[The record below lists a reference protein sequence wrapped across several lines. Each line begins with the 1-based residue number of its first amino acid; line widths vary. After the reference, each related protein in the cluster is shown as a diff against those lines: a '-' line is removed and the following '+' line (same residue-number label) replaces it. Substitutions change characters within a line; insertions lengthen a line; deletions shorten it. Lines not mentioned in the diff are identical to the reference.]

1 MIVTLSSDKGIR
13 QFSISKLFKD
23 IVLFMVLLVFL
34 GSIGVWYYIKQLS
47 EDVLLLKREN
57 QTFVMQ
63 QKTYK
68 ALEEKHKM
76 LTLAL
81 ARTKGEKTIKEKTF
95 NIQIQNL
102 KEEKQRIEKE
112 KEEVISRSAQLAKEE
127 KSKKIAK
134 LKLESD
140 EIRRIKEKKLDAE
153 IEVAKRKKEKIDADK
168 KKQELDKKK
177 LLEKKKQISKK
188 EKKRAALLYNIAKTK
203 LGRRYVWG
211 AVGPSVF
218 DCSGFTSYVYKKTGL
233 NIPRTSR
240 NQSKYGKSIK
250 RKELKQGDLIFFD
263 TSRPSKGIVNHV
275 GIYIGNN
282 KFIHASS
289 AQKKVVITS
298 LSKPFYSKRYKG
310 ARRVTY

>member
-13 QFSISKLFKD
+13 QFSIPKIVKD
-23 IVLFMVLLVFL
+23 IVLFMILVALLGV
-34 GSIGVWYYIKQLS
+34 IGVWYYIKKLN
-47 EDVLLLKREN
+47 EDVLLLKKEN
-57 QTFVMQ
+57 QIFVMQ
-63 QKTYK
+63 KKAYKT
-68 ALEEKHKM
+68 LEEEHSV

-81 ARTKGEKTIKEKTF
+81 ARIKGEKTIEEKTF
-95 NIQIQNL
+95 NTQIKNL
-102 KEEKQRIEKE
+102 QKSKQRIEKE
-112 KEEVISRSAQLAKEE
+112 KQEVISRSAQLAKEE
-127 KSKKIAK
+127 KAK
-134 LKLESD
+134 EKAKVKLESD
-140 EIRRIKEKKLDAE
+140 EKKRIREIELDAE
-153 IEVAKRKKEKIDADK
+153 IEAAKRKKEKITADK
-168 KKQELDKKK
+168 KKQELAKKK
-177 LLEKKKQISKK
+177 LLEKKKKIIKK
-188 EKKRAALLYNIAKTK
+188 EKKRASLLYNIAKTK

-263 TSRPSKGIVNHV
+263 TARPSKGFVNHV

-289 AQKKVVITS
+289 AKKKVVITS